1 MMRNE
6 GHTMNAATVLDRM
19 YDFAR
24 TTKDDKLSNAVM
36 RVAERFAHSKALFEK
51 PLTVSEIRI
60 VKRFMD
66 L

>member
-1 MMRNE
+1 MMRKE
-6 GHTMNAATVLDRM
+6 QTMNAATVLDRM

-36 RVAERFAHSKALFEK
+36 RVAERFAHSKALFEA
-51 PLTVSEIRI
+51 PLTASEIRI
-60 VKRFMD
+60 VKKFMD

>member
-1 MMRNE
+1 
-6 GHTMNAATVLDRM
+6 MNAATVLDRM

-36 RVAERFAHSKALFEK
+36 RVAERFAHSKALFEE

>member
-1 MMRNE
+1 
-6 GHTMNAATVLDRM
+6 MNVATVLDRM

-36 RVAERFAHSKALFEK
+36 RVAERFAYSKALFEK
-51 PLTVSEIRI
+51 PLTAYEIRI
-60 VKRFMD
+60 VQKFMD

>member
-1 MMRNE
+1 
-6 GHTMNAATVLDRM
+6 MNAATVLDRM

-36 RVAERFAHSKALFEK
+36 RVAERFAYSKALFEE

-60 VKRFMD
+60 VKKFMD